1 MTFYQPLTPY
11 YDEIFPTNPKA
22 LHFLS
27 STYKPGGTL
36 LDVGA
41 GTGNMALALLNE
53 GFQVTATEPEETM
66 AEQIREK
73 SKSISHPLKVYT
85 KTMQQLGEFTDHF
98 DGIYCIGNTLV
109 HLNNLE
115 EISEFLQQSY
125 NSLHPNGVLI
135 FQIVN
140 FERVLAKQEFTFPII
155 KKESFEFIRRYEL
168 VDEKILF
175 TTTLLTA
182 DQSISN
188 TTPLYPA
195 TSKQLLPILESCG
208 FKDIETYGNFE
219 KSSYSLT
226 SPALIVVAKKIQTFN

>member
-1 MTFYQPLTPY
+1 MVFIVL
-11 YDEIFPTNPKA
+11 
-22 LHFLS
+22 
-27 STYKPGGTL
+27 
-36 LDVGA
+36 
-41 GTGNMALALLNE
+41 
-53 GFQVTATEPEETM
+53 ET
-66 AEQIREK
+66 
-73 SKSISHPLKVYT
+73 HW
-85 KTMQQLGEFTDHF
+85 FT
-98 DGIYCIGNTLV
+98 
-109 HLNNLE
+109 LNNLE